1 MLHKNRVKR
10 VFIILLSCFISAC
23 VSSKP
28 AKPSLSKK
36 KESQLYLQ
44 MGVRYLEMNML
55 KDAKEKLEAAVETDS
70 TNADAHNAM
79 GALYER
85 FKQFDKAGDAYKK
98 AMSFDK
104 DNTSI
109 RNNYGRF
116 LCARGDFKGGVKL
129 LKQALNLPLNN
140 RKWFAYTHIGHCELM
155 RGKEQLAEDNFR
167 QALLENKRYLPAL
180 FEMQKISYRSGK
192 FMSARAFLARYL
204 EISKH
209 TPATLWY
216 AVQTERVLGNE
227 KMAEQYKGELFNLFP
242 ASKEAQQLKKA
253 MRN

>member
-1 MLHKNRVKR
+1 M
-10 VFIILLSCFISAC
+10 SAC
-23 VSSKP
+23 VTNKP

-36 KESQLYLQ
+36 KESELYVQ

-55 KDAKEKLEAAVETDS
+55 KDAKEKLEAAVGTDS
-70 TNADAHNAM
+70 TNADAHNAL

-85 FKQFDKAGDAYKK
+85 FKQFDKAEDAYKK
-98 AMSFDK
+98 AMTL
-104 DNTSI
+104 DNDNASI
-109 RNNYGRF
+109 SNNYGRF
-116 LCARGDFKGGVKL
+116 LCTRGDYQGGLKL
-129 LKQALNLPLNN
+129 LKQALSLPLNN

-155 RGKEQLAEDNFR
+155 RGQEQLAEDNFR

-192 FMSARAFLARYL
+192 YMSARAFLARYL

-227 KMAEQYKGELFNLFP
+227 KLAEEYKGELFNQFP
-242 ASKEAQQLKKA
+242 ASKEAQQLKKS
-253 MRN
+253 MRSKGDGNK